1 MTSKALFASTVTIV
15 LASLALLT
23 FLVACEPE
31 TEGSQGQ
38 TGPQGQEGSVGPQ
51 GPAGPEGPTGP
62 QGPPGSQG
70 PEGPEGPQGQ
80 EGPPRPSG
88 AQGPPGPP
96 GDAPDLSDEVIWPEL
111 RIDVTI
117 SSRCAER
124 ILDTVEYQGTTAAVE
139 RQRESLEYLLKQ
151 PASYMSDRHIDR
163 IRNWMGQTD
172 ALNRVCGD
180 EREALELF
188 YEARYNNPMGRWRA
202 NGIQSYWYCAY
213 PDDDLLG
220 DDYGGDLWNDSEDCA
235 TVEQWIPPSWIPEEE
250 RP

>member
-1 MTSKALFASTVTIV
+1 MTRKAPFVTALTLI
-15 LASLALLT
+15 LASLAILT
-23 FLVACEPE
+23 IIAACEPE
-31 TEGSQGQ
+31 SNGQSGPAGSQGPTGPAGSMGPSGPVGPAGSQGQ
-38 TGPQGQEGSVGPQ
+38 QGPSGPVGPV
-51 GPAGPEGPTGP
+51 GPAGPQGE
-62 QGPPGSQG
+62 QGPPG
-70 PEGPEGPQGQ
+70 PQGT
-80 EGPPRPSG
+80 S
-88 AQGPPGPP
+88 GPP

-117 SSRCAER
+117 SSRCVEL
-124 ILDTVEYQGTTAAVE
+124 ILDTVEYQGTAAAVE

-188 YEARYNNPMGRWRA
+188 YEARYNNPMGHWRA

-235 TVEQWIPPSWIPEEE
+235 IVEQWIPPSWIPAEE